1 MYLDGKKTE
10 DTQEILSDLNIYN
23 KYARYLPKLNRRES
37 WNEICYRVRDMHIK
51 KFPELKEEIKN
62 AFEFVK
68 DKKLLPS
75 MRSLQFAGK
84 PAEINPTR
92 IYNCS
97 FTPCDN
103 YKAFGEIMFLL
114 LGGCG
119 VGISVQQHHIDKLPP
134 IKKPIKNK
142 RYLIGDSIEG
152 WADAV
157 HFLCKAYLRNGQ
169 KPIFDYREI
178 RPKGTPLK
186 TAGGKAPGSGPLKIC
201 LTKIETIFENKKD
214 GESLT
219 SLECHDIVCHISDAV
234 LSGGI
239 RRAAV
244 ISLFTFG
251 DELMMNSKAGDWW
264 EKEPQRGRANNSVVL
279 MRSKIKKK
287 EFFDLWKKVELNK
300 SGEPGFFFTNDK
312 DILCNPCLTGDT
324 VIAVADGRN
333 GITIKDL
340 FLENEENNEILVY
353 SGKRRISSRKNL
365 TKYKVEI
372 SKAKVK
378 FSGIK
383 EIIKIHLSDGSSFR
397 CTPDHKLCTSD
408 GRWINAQDSE
418 NEQLEKFY
426 SFSDNNTSSSH
437 RMINTIT
444 NSFSKQCR
452 MIWEFFNGKKYD
464 KNTSIHHKNK
474 ELVLEDNIENLDLIS
489 KKDHD
494 TLHGLEKRG
503 KNNSIFKVNHD
514 FTLWNNGRRN
524 ILANSKKYNWSE
536 ERKQKALDNFLKNN
550 PKPIIPFVD
559 KNVYFNYD
567 LYVEKIEYLNISEEV
582 YDLEVEDNHNFYII
596 TKTNDKRYLNSS
608 GLLVHNCG
616 EIVLKAN
623 QFCNLVEVNASNIMS
638 QEDLNERVKVAAF
651 IATLQSSYT
660 DFHFLREIWK
670 KQTEKEALI
679 GVSLTGIADGE
690 ILKYNLSEA
699 AEIVK
704 YENKRV
710 AEIIHINPAYRTCTV
725 KPSGNSSVVLRT
737 SSGIHP
743 RYSKYYYRRMRI
755 NKTES
760 IYTYFKINAE
770 ELLEDDIR
778 DTNLGII
785 KVPIKSPENSIFRNE
800 DCISF
805 LERIKKVYS
814 EWIGPGHIK
823 GANTNNVS
831 ATLSIKDE
839 DWEKVGEWM
848 WNNRSFY
855 NGITVLPYDGGSY
868 VQMPYEECTEK
879 DYLDFI
885 EKIKDVKIDFK
896 DITEFEDLTDL
907 QGEVACGGG
916 GSCEIK

>member
-1 MYLDGKKTE
+1 
-10 DTQEILSDLNIYN
+10 
-23 KYARYLPKLNRRES
+23 
-37 WNEICYRVRDMHIK
+37 
-51 KFPELKEEIKN
+51 
-62 AFEFVK
+62 
-68 DKKLLPS
+68 
-75 MRSLQFAGK
+75 
-84 PAEINPTR
+84 
-92 IYNCS
+92 
-97 FTPCDN
+97 
-103 YKAFGEIMFLL
+103 
-114 LGGCG
+114 
-119 VGISVQQHHIDKLPP
+119 
-134 IKKPIKNK
+134 
-142 RYLIGDSIEG
+142 
-152 WADAV
+152 
-157 HFLCKAYLRNGQ
+157 
-169 KPIFDYREI
+169 
-178 RPKGTPLK
+178 
-186 TAGGKAPGSGPLKIC
+186 
-201 LTKIETIFENKKD
+201 
-214 GESLT
+214 
-219 SLECHDIVCHISDAV
+219 
-234 LSGGI
+234 
-239 RRAAV
+239 
-244 ISLFTFG
+244 
-251 DELMMNSKAGDWW
+251 
-264 EKEPQRGRANNSVVL
+264 
-279 MRSKIKKK
+279 
-287 EFFDLWKKVELNK
+287 
-300 SGEPGFFFTNDK
+300 
-312 DILCNPCLTGDT
+312 
-324 VIAVADGRN
+324 
-333 GITIKDL
+333 
-340 FLENEENNEILVY
+340 
-353 SGKRRISSRKNL
+353 
-365 TKYKVEI
+365 
-372 SKAKVK
+372 
-378 FSGIK
+378 
-383 EIIKIHLSDGSSFR
+383 
-397 CTPDHKLCTSD
+397 
-408 GRWINAQDSE
+408 
-418 NEQLEKFY
+418 
-426 SFSDNNTSSSH
+426 
-437 RMINTIT
+437 
-444 NSFSKQCR
+444 
-452 MIWEFFNGKKYD
+452 
-464 KNTSIHHKNK
+464 
-474 ELVLEDNIENLDLIS
+474 
-489 KKDHD
+489 
-494 TLHGLEKRG
+494 
-503 KNNSIFKVNHD
+503 
-514 FTLWNNGRRN
+514 
-524 ILANSKKYNWSE
+524 
-536 ERKQKALDNFLKNN
+536 
-550 PKPIIPFVD
+550 
-559 KNVYFNYD
+559 
-567 LYVEKIEYLNISEEV
+567 
-582 YDLEVEDNHNFYII
+582 
-596 TKTNDKRYLNSS
+596 
-608 GLLVHNCG
+608 
-616 EIVLKAN
+616 
-623 QFCNLVEVNASNIMS
+623 MS